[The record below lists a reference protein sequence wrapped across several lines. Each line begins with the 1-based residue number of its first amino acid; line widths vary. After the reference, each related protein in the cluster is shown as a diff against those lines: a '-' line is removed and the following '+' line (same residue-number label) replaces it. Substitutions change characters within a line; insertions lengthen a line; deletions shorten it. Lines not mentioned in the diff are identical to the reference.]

1 MNRKWGVV
9 ITSAIDAVTKTLD
22 NRFDVLKTAKELN
35 DKYSKI
41 KEAKKKD

>member
-1 MNRKWGVV
+1 MNRKWDLV

-35 DKYSKI
+35 DKYSEI
-41 KEAKKKD
+41 KEATKKD